1 MLDLGSVLLR
11 LGSRLHPGLGLGLQR
26 LLGLRL
32 SMRLGLDLRLG
43 LGLSLRSGLDLS
55 LRLDLR
61 LRLAFCLRLGH
72 GTCIRLTLLSRG
84 RSTRLAC
91 LGASGIVEQIALD
104 WGLPLLSY
112 RLGQDRQTIHL
123 LIALRGL
130 GGHLL
135 LLRRFWQ
142 VLGRGLLPSL
152 GLGFNIGPW
161 L

>member
-1 MLDLGSVLLR
+1 MGLSLR
-11 LGSRLHPGLGLGLQR
+11 
-26 LLGLRL
+26 LGLRL
-32 SMRLGLDLRLG
+32 GHSTCIRPNLRLG
-43 LGLSLRSGLDLS
+43 
-55 LRLDLR
+55 
-61 LRLAFCLRLGH
+61 
-72 GTCIRLTLLSRG
+72 LTLLSRG

-91 LGASGIVEQIALD
+91 LGVSGIVEQIALD
-104 WGLPLLSY
+104 RRLPLLSY